1 MGRPSKLTPEVVK
14 RLTEAI
20 RDGNYY
26 EAACGYAGIHYS
38 TFRKWMIKG
47 EKAKSGK
54 YREFFEDIMQA
65 ECEAE
70 VRMVAQWQKCMP
82 EDYRAIRD
90 FLERRYPERWGR
102 RLDVKQ
108 DINQKVQGQVTE
120 RHEYDITHRIEQYAD
135 TYRQLARRSVL
146 CSGDAGDG
154 TREPLDTA

>member
-1 MGRPSKLTPEVVK
+1 MGRPSKLTPEVQEK
-14 RLTEAI
+14 ICHAI
-20 RDGNYY
+20 REGNYY
-26 EAACGYAGIHYS
+26 EAACAYAGIGYS
-38 TFRKWMIKG
+38 TFRMWMVKG

-54 YREFFEDIMQA
+54 YREFVEAVKRA
-65 ECEAE
+65 EYEAE
-70 VRMVAQWQKCMP
+70 ARMVALWQEHMP
-82 EDYRAIRD
+82 GDYRAIRD
-90 FLERRYPERWGR
+90 FLERRYPQRWGK

-135 TYRQLARRSVL
+135 VYRQLARRSVL